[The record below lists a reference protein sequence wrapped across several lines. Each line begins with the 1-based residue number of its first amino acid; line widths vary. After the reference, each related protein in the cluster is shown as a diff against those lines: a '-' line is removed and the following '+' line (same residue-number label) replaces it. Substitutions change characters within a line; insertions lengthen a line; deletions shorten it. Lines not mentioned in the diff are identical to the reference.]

1 MSSFLEIVM
10 LLCFGTAWPIAIHKS
25 WTMRRTTGKSLPFL
39 IVILVGYSTGIVNKL
54 VYHPDFVVWF
64 YALNW
69 TMVVIDISLWLRN
82 RRLERMPGAAA
93 APATAAPKT
102 VESATSG
109 GRR

>member
-25 WTMRRTTGKSLPFL
+25 WTTRRTTGKSLPFL

-64 YALNW
+64 YGLNW
-69 TMVVIDISLWLRN
+69 TMVAIDIGLWIRN
-82 RRLERMPGAAA
+82 WRLEKAAQAADAIGSGGAA
-93 APATAAPKT
+93 P
-102 VESATSG
+102 G
-109 GRR
+109 GR